1 MYLLDTNVCIRF
13 LNKRSQ
19 KIIDKLSSI
28 DPDDIFICSVV
39 RAELLYC
46 AHKSKNPG
54 KTLNIQR
61 EFCDKFKS
69 LYFDDEAATVYGKI
83 RSEFEKG
90 GFIIGPNDLM
100 IASIAIANDLIL
112 VSHNTGEFS
121 RVKGLKLVDWE
132 E

>member
-28 DPDDIFICSVV
+28 NSGDIFICSVV
-39 RAELLYC
+39 RAELLYG

-54 KTLNIQR
+54 KTLAIQR

-69 LYFDDEAATVYGKI
+69 LYFDDEAASSYGKV
-83 RSEFEKG
+83 RSELEKSG
-90 GFIIGPNDLM
+90 YIIGPNDLM
-100 IASIAIANDLIL
+100 IASIAMANNLIL
-112 VSHNTGEFS
+112 VSHNVKEFS